1 MNEVLTQILTLS
13 LVIVAGFVL
22 GMLFFGG
29 LWWTVH
35 KGLSST
41 RPVLWFFASLML
53 RTTIVLAGLYVVAGD
68 DWQRLML
75 CLLGFLIARVIITRY
90 TDRQINQHILPAK
103 ETGHATE
110 S

>member
-1 MNEVLTQILTLS
+1 MIEVLMQILTLL

-35 KGLSST
+35 KGLSSA
-41 RPVLWFFASLML
+41 RPALWFLGSLVL

-68 DWQRLML
+68 DWQRVML
-75 CLLGFLIARVIITRY
+75 CLLGFIIARVIITRY
-90 TDRQINQHILPAK
+90 TDLQINQHIMQAK

>member
-1 MNEVLTQILTLS
+1 MNEVLTLL

-41 RPVLWFFASLML
+41 RPALWFFGSLVL
-53 RTTIVLAGLYVVAGD
+53 RTTIVLAGLYVVARD
-68 DWQRLML
+68 DWQRVMF

-90 TDRQINQHILPAK
+90 TGLQINQHILPAK